1 MSPDLILI
9 AIVAIIVIV
18 AASSAL
24 LVYARWK
31 EREEFDNFIS
41 TTLSPKQDD
50 ERRIRVKNEDDDTKK
65 QLKRAGD
72 FLISLGLF
80 STTNLDKI
88 RNSIQLAGIRDNT
101 AYKLFI
107 GSKLALCVGIPFVI
121 AMVGIG
127 IHVKPTHLI
136 IACVG
141 GAIFGILAPEL
152 YVKNLREKYK
162 VEVRA
167 GIPDAL
173 DLLVVCVDAGLA
185 IETAILRV
193 CDEMTTDYP
202 KMANELFTTSQELK
216 MNVSIGD
223 ALRNMA
229 SRLDIEE
236 ITKLATTLS
245 QSMAYGTPISTSL
258 RALASE
264 IRQRTL
270 IEFEEKAAKL
280 STKMTVPMILF
291 ILPGMI
297 LMIIGPAIGGVIASL
312 GQLK

>member
-1 MSPDLILI
+1 MNILI
-9 AIVAIIVIV
+9 IIVAILVIFT
-18 AASSAL
+18 AASAI

-31 EREEFDNFIS
+31 EQEDFNKFFIDVLEARQEDKS
-41 TTLSPKQDD
+41 
-50 ERRIRVKNEDDDTKK
+50 VKRTKEKNKDTDIKK
-65 QLKRAGD
+65 QVKKVGD
-72 FLISLGLF
+72 FIISLGLF
-80 STTNLDKI
+80 NAANLEKI

-107 GSKLALCVGIPFVI
+107 GSKMVLCIGIPILI
-121 AMVGIG
+121 AIFGVSAH
-127 IHVKPTHLI
+127 IHTNSI
-136 IACVG
+136 IMSAVG
-141 GAIFGILAPEL
+141 GAIFGLILPEL
-152 YVKNLREKYK
+152 YIKNLRDKYK
-162 VEVRA
+162 VQVRA

-193 CDEMTTDYP
+193 CDEMMTDYP
-202 KMANELFTTSQELK
+202 NLANELFITSQELK
-216 MNVSIGD
+216 MNVSIGE

-229 SRLDIEE
+229 DRLDIEE

-245 QSMAYGTPISTSL
+245 QSMTYGTPISISL
-258 RALASE
+258 RTLASE

-297 LMIIGPAIGGVIASL
+297 LMIIGPAIGGVVASL
-312 GQLK
+312 AQLK